1 MMKGLLYNVGFN
13 DGKCPSMVNWK
24 QVKSYIAWQGM
35 IRRGYD
41 KRWQTRNPTYAG
53 CSVSENFKSYSYYHE
68 WCLNQIGFNGL
79 DFQLDKDLL
88 FRGNK
93 VYSEDSCLF
102 LPQEINKLLTTRK
115 AARGELPIGV
125 SLSKDSSGFKSQGS
139 FGTFHKKYLGYY
151 PTAKEAFMRYRQV
164 KESYIKFQAEQWR
177 ESIDPRAYIALMNYE
192 VLITD

>member
-1 MMKGLLYNVGFN
+1 MKDLLYDVGFN
-13 DGKCPSMVNWK
+13 DGKYHAMVSRK
-24 QVKSYIAWQGM
+24 PVKNYLSWQGM
-35 IRRGYD
+35 LRRCYD
-41 KRWQTRNPTYAG
+41 KKWQTRNPTYFG

-88 FRGNK
+88 CKGNK
-93 VYSEDSCLF
+93 VYSEDNCVF

-115 AARGELPIGV
+115 AVRGELPIGV
-125 SLSKDSSGFKSQGS
+125 SLSKDTSGFKSQGS
-139 FGTFHKKYLGYY
+139 FGTFHKKYLGYF

-177 ESIDPRAYIALMNYE
+177 QFIDPRAYAALIAYE